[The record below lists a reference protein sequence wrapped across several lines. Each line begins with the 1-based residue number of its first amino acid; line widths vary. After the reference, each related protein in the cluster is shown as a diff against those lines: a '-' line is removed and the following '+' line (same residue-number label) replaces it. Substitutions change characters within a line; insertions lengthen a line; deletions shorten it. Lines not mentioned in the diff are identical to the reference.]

1 MSGELPDFCFPD
13 ELAAFR
19 RGLREQLAGWMSEGT
34 DADRDGRD
42 LTGWS
47 ERFESSVL
55 RKAGA
60 AGLLGVSLPVEH
72 GGQGRPRSFQAVV
85 SHEAAY
91 HDAPLIDTAVAL
103 VAPTVIQ
110 FGSPAQKDAFLP
122 PAIAGTINAAIAYT
136 EAGAGSD
143 LAEITTTAFPDEHG
157 ADGEPTAFVIDGEK
171 VLVTGPHKA
180 HWCLTIART
189 EPGTV
194 RNQGLS
200 MLLVPMSTPGVEVER
215 VRTANGWDL
224 GTIRFNG
231 AIVGA
236 EALLGERSRGWRQL
250 GAALL
255 NERSGMAWLG
265 WARRNLE
272 ALVELARGT
281 RDPTVRDEL
290 ASLVTRFWLGMRFA
304 ERVLW
309 AQDVG
314 GAPVVESASV
324 KVWATELLQGIAR
337 SGSRL
342 LGPDVLAAPGWFA
355 QPPLGRWFAYE
366 AVERLHPTLSVGANE
381 IQRTTIAQLGLG
393 LPREPG

>member
-1 MSGELPDFCFPD
+1 MD
-13 ELAAFR
+13 EA
-19 RGLREQLAGWMSEGT
+19 T
-34 DADRDGRD
+34 HADRDLRD

-47 ERFESSVL
+47 EGFESVVL
-55 RKAGA
+55 GKAGA
-60 AGLLGVSLPVEH
+60 AGLLGISLPVEH
-72 GGQGRPRSFQAVV
+72 GGQGRPRSWHAVV

-110 FGSPAQKDAFLP
+110 FGSPAQKEAFLP
-122 PAIAGTINAAIAYT
+122 PAIAGTINACIAYT

-143 LAEITTTAFPDEHG
+143 LAAITTTAFP
-157 ADGEPTAFVIDGEK
+157 TAHAGFVLEGEK

-180 HWCLTIART
+180 QWACTIART
-189 EPGTV
+189 EAGTE
-194 RNQGLS
+194 RQHGLS
-200 MLLVPMSTPGVEVER
+200 MLLVPMATPGVDVER
-215 VRTANGWDL
+215 VPTANGWDL
-224 GTIRFNG
+224 GTIRFTH
-231 AIVGA
+231 AEVGA
-236 EALLGERSRGWRQL
+236 GTLLGEQGRGWKQL

-272 ALVELARGT
+272 ALLEHTRGT
-281 RDPTVRDEL
+281 ADRRVRDGL
-290 ASLVTRFWLGMRFA
+290 AALVTRYWLGMRFA

-309 AQDVG
+309 AQDAG
-314 GAPVVESASV
+314 GAPVVESACS
-324 KVWATELLQGIAR
+324 KVWATEILQGIAR
-337 SGSRL
+337 LGARV
-342 LGPDVLAAPGWFA
+342 LGPETLAAPGWFA
-355 QPPLGRWFAYE
+355 EPPLGRWFAYE